1 MPDWYLMFLNYLTII
16 KANVFI
22 PRAYATLADF
32 GFSGIFG
39 LEDLKNIRFSNLFF
53 R

>member
-1 MPDWYLMFLNYLTII
+1 MFLSYLTII

-22 PRAYATLADF
+22 PRAYATLADV

-53 R
+53 